1 MDIKDIRAKYQQA
14 KTEREKYTSVWQ
26 TACDLV
32 GIKIDPNYFDNSQ
45 NTENKQLDYL
55 VDDQTAALT
64 VDQFGKYLAGL
75 LWGTGDK
82 VFSLVPSRHVLQRVS
97 REAVQDWYDFATNE
111 LLFQINHRDSGYS
124 AALQSY
130 CYEQGAIGTSGIGA
144 FENQAFKNGMAE
156 NCIIFRPYGVDNV
169 AIDEGANSRVN
180 TVFVKYCW
188 RTQQIINEF
197 CFTAGVVDDKKL
209 AGLPKQIRDA
219 YTKNDLNHTFDIV
232 FGVIPRQDF
241 DPKKKLTKFAT
252 KYRGVWFMED
262 GGDIFHEEDYFEMP
276 ISMCRSSKLRNE
288 IYGRSASTIF
298 LSTAR
303 SLNYITGET
312 IRIIEKISNPALGIL
327 GNALMGDSV
336 LDTSAN
342 SLVTFNPQAGGKD
355 SIFPLV
361 DVGNPAALIQFLI
374 PHLKEIITTSS
385 GVDKMLDFNAEGQM
399 TATES
404 MQRYVI
410 RGKALLT
417 VSMQQ
422 KAELLDPIIVRCAG
436 ILLRNDVLGIN
447 RRKYQAEFEAVQK
460 IRPDMIIP
468 DAVLDVIE
476 SGKPYFDIVYNNEL
490 ENLTK
495 TETIESILKAIQACQ
510 AIAGMYPQIIGSV
523 EWYKLYSLFIQTLS
537 LGKDIMIDEDTFKA
551 GIEQQAQMQQQAM
564 MMQAGQAGSQ
574 AMKNV
579 SEADKNNREAR

>member
-1 MDIKDIRAKYQQA
+1 MEIKDIRAKYQQA
-14 KTEREKYTSVWQ
+14 KIERQKYSSLWQ

-32 GIKIDPNYFDNSQ
+32 GIRIDPTYFDNSQ

-55 VDDQTAALT
+55 VDDQTAAMV
-64 VDQFGKYLAGL
+64 VDQFGRYLAGL

-82 VFSLVPSRHVLQRVS
+82 TLSLVPSRHVLERVDGS
-97 REAVQDWYDFATNE
+97 AVQDWFNFATKE
-111 LLFQINHRDSGYS
+111 LLFQMNHRDSGFS
-124 AALQSY
+124 ATLQSY

-169 AIDEGANSRVN
+169 AIEEGSNSRVN

-197 CFTAGVVDDKKL
+197 CFTAGAVDDKKL
-209 AGLPKQIRDA
+209 SAMPKQIRDA
-219 YTKNDLNHTFDIV
+219 YTRNDLNRTFDIV
-232 FGVIPRQDF
+232 FAVIPRQDF

-252 KYRGVWFMED
+252 KYRGVWFLEA
-262 GGDIFHEEDYFEMP
+262 GGEIFHEEDYFEMP
-276 ISMCRSSKLRNE
+276 IAMCRSSKLRNE
-288 IYGRSASTIF
+288 IYGRSSATIF

-312 IRIIEKISNPALGIL
+312 IRIIEKMSNPALGIL
-327 GNALMGDSV
+327 GNSLMGDSV
-336 LDTSAN
+336 LDTSAE
-342 SLVTFNPQAGGKD
+342 SLVVFNPQGGGKD
-355 SIFPLV
+355 SIFPIA
-361 DVGNPAALIQFLI
+361 DVGNPAALIQFLL

-385 GVDKMLDFNAEGQM
+385 GIDKMLDFNANGQM

-417 VSMQQ
+417 VSIQQ
-422 KAELLDPIIVRCAG
+422 KAELLEPLICRCVG
-436 ILLRNDVLGIN
+436 ILLRNDAIGVN
-447 RRKYQAEFEAVQK
+447 KNKYPDIFERVQS

-468 DAVLDVIE
+468 DAVIEVLE
-476 SGKPYFDIVYNNEL
+476 SGKPFFDIVYNNEL

-495 TETIESILKAIQACQ
+495 TETIEKLLKAIQACQ
-510 AIAGMYPQIIGSV
+510 AIAGMYPQIINSV
-523 EWYKLYSLFIQTLS
+523 DWYGLYEMFINTLS
-537 LGKDIMIDEDTFKA
+537 IDKKMLIGADEFKA

-564 MMQAGQAGSQ
+564 MLQAGQAGSE
-574 AMKNV
+574 ALKNV
-579 SEADKNNREAR
+579 SEADKNNREVR

>member
-14 KTEREKYTSVWQ
+14 KTERAKYTSVWQ

-32 GIKIDPNYFDNSQ
+32 GIKIDPTYFDNSQ
-45 NTENKQLDYL
+45 NTESEQLDSL
-55 VDDQTAALT
+55 VDDQTAAMV
-64 VDQFGKYLAGL
+64 VDQFGRYLAGL

-82 VFSLVPSRHVLQRVS
+82 VFSLVPSRHVLERVNQ
-97 REAVQDWYDFATNE
+97 VMVMDWFNFATKE
-111 LLFQINHRDSGYS
+111 LLFQMNHRDSGFS

-156 NCIIFRPYGVDNV
+156 NCIVFRPYGVDNV

-188 RTQQIINEF
+188 RTQQIVNEF

-209 AGLPKQIRDA
+209 SAMPKQIRDA
-219 YTKNDLNHTFDIV
+219 YTSNDLNRTFNLV

-241 DPKKKLTKFAT
+241 DPMKKLTKFAT
-252 KYRGVWFMED
+252 KYRGVWFLEND
-262 GGDIFHEEDYFEMP
+262 GDVFHEEDYFEMP
-276 ISMCRSSKLRNE
+276 IAMCRSSKLRNE
-288 IYGRSASTIF
+288 IYGRSSATIF

-303 SLNYITGET
+303 SLNYITGEAIQT
-312 IRIIEKISNPALGIL
+312 LEKMGNPALGIL
-327 GNALMGDSV
+327 SNSLIGDSV
-336 LDTSAN
+336 LDTSAH
-342 SLVTFNPQAGGKD
+342 SLVPFNPQGGGKD
-355 SIFPLV
+355 SVFPLV
-361 DVGNPAALIQFLI
+361 DVGDPTALIQFLI

-385 GVDKMLDFNAEGQM
+385 GIDKMLDFNAEGRM

-404 MQRYVI
+404 MQRYII

-417 VSMQQ
+417 VSIQQ
-422 KAELLDPIIVRCAG
+422 KAELLEPLITRCVG
-436 ILLRNDVLGIN
+436 ILLRNDAIGVN
-447 RRKYQAEFEAVQK
+447 KVKYPDIFERLQEL
-460 IRPDMIIP
+460 RPDMVIP
-468 DAVLDVIE
+468 DAVLEVIE
-476 SGKPYFDIVYNNEL
+476 SGRPFFDIVYNNEL

-495 TETIESILKAIQACQ
+495 TETIEKLLKAVQACQ

-523 EWYKLYSLFIQTLS
+523 DWYSLYELFINTLS
-537 LGKDIMIDEDTFKA
+537 LDKKVMIGADEFKA

-574 AMKNV
+574 ALKNV
-579 SEADKNNREAR
+579 SEADKNNREVR

>member
-14 KTEREKYTSVWQ
+14 KTERAKYTSVWQ

-32 GIKIDPNYFDNSQ
+32 GIKIDPTYFDNSQ
-45 NTENKQLDYL
+45 NTESEQLDSL
-55 VDDQTAALT
+55 VDDQTAAMV
-64 VDQFGKYLAGL
+64 VDQFGRYLAGL

-82 VFSLVPSRHVLQRVS
+82 VFSLVPSRHVLERVNQ
-97 REAVQDWYDFATNE
+97 VMVMDWFNFATKE
-111 LLFQINHRDSGYS
+111 LLFQMNHRDSGFS

-156 NCIIFRPYGVDNV
+156 NCIVFRPYGVDNV

-188 RTQQIINEF
+188 RTQQIVNEF

-209 AGLPKQIRDA
+209 SAIPKQIRDA
-219 YTKNDLNHTFDIV
+219 YTSNDLNRTFNLV

-241 DPKKKLTKFAT
+241 DPMKKLTKFAT
-252 KYRGVWFMED
+252 KYRGVWFLEND
-262 GGDIFHEEDYFEMP
+262 GDVFHEEDYFEMP
-276 ISMCRSSKLRNE
+276 IAMCRSSKLRNE
-288 IYGRSASTIF
+288 IYGRSSATIF

-303 SLNYITGET
+303 SLNYITGEAIQT
-312 IRIIEKISNPALGIL
+312 LEKMGNPALGIL
-327 GNALMGDSV
+327 SNSLIGDSV
-336 LDTSAN
+336 LDTSAH
-342 SLVTFNPQAGGKD
+342 SLVPFNPQGGGKD
-355 SIFPLV
+355 SVFPLV
-361 DVGNPAALIQFLI
+361 DVGDPTALIQFLI

-385 GVDKMLDFNAEGQM
+385 GIDKMLDFNAEGRM

-404 MQRYVI
+404 MQRYII

-417 VSMQQ
+417 VSIQQ
-422 KAELLDPIIVRCAG
+422 KAELLEPLITRCVG
-436 ILLRNDVLGIN
+436 ILLRNDAIGVN
-447 RRKYQAEFEAVQK
+447 KVKYPDIFERLQEL
-460 IRPDMIIP
+460 RPDMVIP
-468 DAVLDVIE
+468 DAVLEVIE
-476 SGKPYFDIVYNNEL
+476 SGRPFFDIVYNNEL

-495 TETIESILKAIQACQ
+495 TETIEKLLKAIQACQ

-523 EWYKLYSLFIQTLS
+523 DWYSLYELFINTLS
-537 LGKDIMIDEDTFKA
+537 LDKKVMIGADEFKA

-574 AMKNV
+574 ALKNV
-579 SEADKNNREAR
+579 SEADKNNREVR